1 MNSTSNAGFGP
12 VLAVRSLLSDL
23 GIRGIGPACSR
34 RDLPLAG
41 HQAGMVAVWGQWP
54 RGGTAL

>member
-23 GIRGIGPACSR
+23 TVPYLDGEGMDRNYPR
-34 RDLPLAG
+34 RMKSKGA
-41 HQAGMVAVWGQWP
+41 
-54 RGGTAL
+54 ALNCG